1 MRVLIAEDEFLERK
15 AMKKFIEENFED
27 TSVIGEAVNGREAIE
42 LTAKIEPDII
52 LMDIKMPGINGLEAI
67 EIIKKNHPDSKFI
80 IISAYDS
87 FHYAKQAIGLGVK
100 DYILKPSKKAEM
112 LEVFTRI
119 MSEIRTEQENK
130 RSSHS
135 IASELWMTKLMKH
148 ESSESL
154 AALQRTLYPEMQSG
168 YFFILSE
175 KVEDVEFLV
184 EKASHFSGDTVITK
198 EDDHHLVLLF
208 IAKVKRRKTE
218 LLKVARNIHNLLDSR
233 TLIGIG
239 QPYLKIT
246 DLPRSFHEALTAIQ
260 DLKHVVHRQYGF
272 EGEVDREWERSME
285 QIFQGVAEGNE
296 EKAIHALSELFKT
309 EPQEHFLHEL
319 FYRVKH
325 LMDDKQVNMPSR
337 SFVHMHSEQEWTDF
351 IKLCCFNIQLYYKSK
366 DKIERAKRYIHVH
379 YQEPIALEEVAQ
391 MVQLSPNYF
400 SALFKESCGETF
412 IDYLT
417 TIRMNKAKELL
428 VDQNISLKEI
438 CFLVG
443 YKDPN
448 YFSRVF
454 KKQFQVSPKQYKQ
467 SIVK

>member
-15 AMKKFIEENFED
+15 AMRKFIEENFED

-42 LTAKIEPDII
+42 LAAKLEPDII

-67 EIIKKNHPDSKFI
+67 EIIKKNHSDSKFI

-87 FHYAKQAIGLGVK
+87 FHYAKQSIGLGVK
-100 DYILKPSKKAEM
+100 DYILKPSKKDEM
-112 LEVFTRI
+112 LEVFRRI
-119 MSEIRTEQENK
+119 IHEIKTERENK
-130 RSSHS
+130 RNSHS
-135 IASELWMTKLMKH
+135 IACELWVTKLMKH

-154 AALQRTLYPEMQSG
+154 AVMQKTLYPEMQSG

-175 KVEDVEFLV
+175 KVEGIELLV
-184 EKASHFSGDTVITK
+184 EKASHLSGDTVITK

-208 IAKVKRRKTE
+208 ISKVRRKKTE
-218 LLKVARNIHNLLDSR
+218 LLKVARNLHLLLDSR

-239 QPYLKIT
+239 QPYTNIT

-272 EGEVDREWERSME
+272 GGEVDREFEESVE
-285 QIFQGVAEGNE
+285 QMIQGVMEGNE
-296 EKAIHALSELFKT
+296 EKAIHALSELFRT
-309 EPQEHFLHEL
+309 EPQEHLLHEL

-325 LMDDKQVNMPSR
+325 LMDDKQVNMPSQ
-337 SFVHMHSEQEWTDF
+337 SFVHMHTEQEWIDF

-366 DKIERAKRYIHVH
+366 DKIERAKRYIHEH
-379 YQEPIALEEVAQ
+379 YQEQITLEEVAQ
-391 MVQLSPNYF
+391 MIQLSSNYF

-412 IDYLT
+412 IDYVT